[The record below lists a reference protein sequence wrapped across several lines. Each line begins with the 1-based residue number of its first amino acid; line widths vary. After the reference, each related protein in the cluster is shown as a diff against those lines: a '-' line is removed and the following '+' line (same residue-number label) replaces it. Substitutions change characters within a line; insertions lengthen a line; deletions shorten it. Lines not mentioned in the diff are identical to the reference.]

1 MGSSGLG
8 QSRKGL
14 KKCAVLYDGISLD
27 AIRYLMLL
35 NIVAIVVG
43 FALLVWGAERFVL
56 GAAAIARNLGLS
68 PMLIGLTIVG
78 LGTSAPEI
86 LVSVMASFQGN
97 PGLAI
102 GNALGSNI
110 ANIGLILGVTALIVP
125 LTVCSNALRREY
137 PILLAICLLVL
148 VLMLDGELGRLDGVI
163 LVASLVLVIIGLARI
178 ALRSRTEKDT
188 DPMASEYEAEIPE
201 ALSTKRAILWFLI
214 GLALLLFSSRLLV
227 WGAVNIAVSFGVS
240 DLVIGL
246 TIVALGTSLPELAAS
261 ITSAL
266 KGEHD
271 IALGNVIGSNIYNLL
286 AVLAM
291 PGLIVPGLFAPE
303 VLSRDLPVMI
313 GLTLAIFITG
323 YGFRGSGRINRFEG
337 LLLALCFVAYQAF
350 LFIEEREPADSGQT
364 AIVQMLDEMK
374 A

>member
-1 MGSSGLG
+1 
-8 QSRKGL
+8 
-14 KKCAVLYDGISLD
+14 
-27 AIRYLMLL
+27 MLL
-35 NIVAIVVG
+35 NIAAIIVG
-43 FALLVWGAERFVL
+43 FALLVWGADRFVL
-56 GAAAIARNLGLS
+56 GASAIARNLGLS

-125 LTVCSNALRREY
+125 LTVCSDALRREY
-137 PILLAICLLVL
+137 PILLAICMLVL
-148 VLMLDGELGRLDGVI
+148 VLMLDGELGRVDGVI
-163 LVASLVLVIIGLARI
+163 LMVSLVLVLFGLARI
-178 ALRSRTEKDT
+178 ALRSRVEKD
-188 DPMASEYEAEIPE
+188 PMEREYEAEIPD
-201 ALSTKRAILWFLI
+201 ALSTKSAVLWFVI
-214 GLALLLFSSRLLV
+214 GLGVLLLSSRMLV
-227 WGAVNIAVSFGVS
+227 WGAVNIAVSFGIS

-266 KGEHD
+266 KNEHD
-271 IALGNVIGSNIYNLL
+271 IAIGNVIGSNIYNLL
-286 AVLAM
+286 AVLSVPAVVM
-291 PGLIVPGLFAPE
+291 PSVFAPE

-323 YGFRGSGRINRFEG
+323 YGFGGSGRITRFEG

-350 LFIEEREPADSGQT
+350 LFIEVEEPTEQT
-364 AIVQMLDEMK
+364 AIVRMLDEIK
-374 A
+374 V

>member
-8 QSRKGL
+8 QSCKGL

-337 LLLALCFVAYQAF
+337 LLLVLCFVAYQAF